1 MHSVNVQCV
10 SGSEAQVIL
19 VMQQIRIKQPKP
31 FQIGL
36 VLVIATRPPSVMMP
50 ASILMHA
57 KLGNLELSEVH
68 ASTCTIVYIS
78 IQRISA
84 KESISSKSE

>member
-57 KLGNLELSEVH
+57 KLGV
-68 ASTCTIVYIS
+68 I
-78 IQRISA
+78 
-84 KESISSKSE
+84 